1 MRERAVLR
9 GYRLAGLLVAVIL
22 AGAVGACGQS
32 ASGPTFTGA
41 SGVSCTNYAIHAS
54 GRYHDEV
61 SVRVK
66 ASNAT
71 ARTALFAVDVA
82 MTVSRPGRTAAPT
95 AHVTIDGPV
104 PSRSSLELG
113 HKVLTVGPVSHCRVT
128 RVSRS

>member
-1 MRERAVLR
+1 MREKAVLR
-9 GYRLAGLLVAVIL
+9 GYRLAGLLVAVTL
-22 AGAVGACGQS
+22 AGAVSACGQS
-32 ASGPTFTGA
+32 GPAAPTFTGA
-41 SGVSCTNYAIHAS
+41 SRVSCTNYAIHAS

-61 SVRVK
+61 SVRVQ

-82 MTVSRPGRTAAPT
+82 MTVSRPGRADAAT
-95 AHVTIDGPV
+95 TVTVGGPV

>member
-1 MRERAVLR
+1 MLR
-9 GYRLAGLLVAVIL
+9 GFSLAGLAVAVTL
-22 AGAVGACGQS
+22 AGAVGGCGQS
-32 ASGPTFTGA
+32 AAGPTFTGA
-41 SGVSCTNYAIHAS
+41 SGVSCTNYAIQAS

-61 SVRVK
+61 SVRVE

-71 ARTALFAVDVA
+71 ARTAQFAVDVT
-82 MTVSRPGRTAAPT
+82 MTVSQPGRAAAPT
-95 AHVTIDGPV
+95 KHVTLGGPV

>member
-1 MRERAVLR
+1 MRETAVLR
-9 GYRLAGLLVAVIL
+9 GYRLAGLLVAVTL
-22 AGAVGACGQS
+22 AGAVSACGQS
-32 ASGPTFTGA
+32 AAGPAFTGA
-41 SGVSCTNYAIHAS
+41 SGVSCTSYSIHAS

-61 SVRVK
+61 SVRIQ

-71 ARTALFAVDVA
+71 ARRVLFAVDVA
-82 MTVSRPGRTAAPT
+82 MTVSQPGRTPAHT

-113 HKVLTVGPVSHCRVT
+113 HKVLTAGPVSHCRVT

>member
-1 MRERAVLR
+1 MLR
-9 GYRLAGLLVAVIL
+9 GYRLAGLAVAVTL
-22 AGAVGACGQS
+22 AGAVSGCGQS
-32 ASGPTFTGA
+32 AAGPTFTGA
-41 SGVSCTNYAIHAS
+41 SGVSCTNYAIQAS

-61 SVRVK
+61 SVRVE

-71 ARTALFAVDVA
+71 ART
-82 MTVSRPGRTAAPT
+82 RPVRRRRDHDREPARAGRCAYQACDDRR
-95 AHVTIDGPV
+95 AC